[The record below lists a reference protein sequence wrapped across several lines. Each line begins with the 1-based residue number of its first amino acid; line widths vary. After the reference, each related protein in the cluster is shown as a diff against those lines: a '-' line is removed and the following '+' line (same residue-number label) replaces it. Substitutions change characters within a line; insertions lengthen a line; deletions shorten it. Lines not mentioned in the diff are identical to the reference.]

1 MGVVYKAED
10 IKLKRTVALKFLP
23 PEALKNE
30 KERTRFV
37 HEAQAEAALDHP
49 NICAIHEIE
58 EAEGHI
64 FISMAHI
71 EGQSLKERI
80 ESGPLTLEEALNI
93 AIQVAGGLEEAHEKG
108 ITHRDIKPGNIMLTT
123 KGQAKIMDFGLAKL
137 SDATR
142 VTKTGTTVGTL
153 AFMSPE
159 QVKGDTID
167 HRTDVWS
174 LGVVLYEL
182 LTGQLPFRGDY
193 EASLLY
199 SIVNEEPAPASHINT
214 SLPRELDDIIRKSLQ
229 KKVENRYSSMQEM
242 LDDLKQIQ
250 WRISSETAR
259 EIAITGRKLRWVPL
273 HKTTFILAAA
283 LVIVIVLF
291 ALMKYLYD
299 RNGEIPDSK
308 VDIAP
313 VWIAVLDFEN
323 HTKEPDLGYV
333 FARLLTTDL
342 KQNQR
347 VKVYE
352 AGMGQK
358 PYPEHSVRALTADF
372 DFFRE
377 KGISF
382 IISGNVKMGRNGDDI
397 IIETTVYDVESD
409 SRSPVYNKQFK
420 CSEKDTIFSVVDA
433 VANELRNE
441 LHFIPQGQD
450 EIDREIA
457 QLASNNFDAV
467 VSYFRGMDEY
477 YSGNQLTG
485 VSEVKHAVVLDST
498 FVMACRRLAIWY
510 DYLKDSE
517 NALKY
522 AQQAR
527 RHSLIKGLST
537 LEQSYSAFIEHKVK
551 KNWDEAKLDIDQL
564 ILLDPFNITW
574 LVERGR
580 IHYYHLG
587 DHKQAISDY
596 REVIKLDSLELF
608 QSLGPSYNHL
618 GHAYLYAGQL
628 DNAMVAFQ
636 KYRDRIGHQNPD
648 PIHSIGFAYQF
659 MGQYAHAIE
668 QYKKVIRMAP
678 EFYVVY
684 KDLGDTYLSIGKWKE
699 AIREYE
705 KYRFYEVQEGS
716 GTEAHILLAM
726 GYYIQDDVAK
736 VEAEISKALK
746 KNSNSIRGHWMCGLT
761 ALELGEDVERARAEL
776 GTLNKLTRRFD
787 EKNER
792 AYYFH
797 LQGMIQLHEDD
808 INGGLA
814 SLQEAAEISPRDFLF
829 FGRELVRG
837 YVKAGRYDKAIDKAG
852 YLLDTFNQYDA
863 ELHYQM
869 GRAFEEKGE
878 RDEAEHSYNRALKIW
893 KEADDGFIPLERL
906 TSKLKELS

>member
-1 MGVVYKAED
+1 MGIVYKAED

-23 PEALKNE
+23 PEALKSE

-80 ESGPLTLEEALNI
+80 ESGPLTLEETLNI
-93 AIQVAGGLEEAHEKG
+93 TVQVAGGLVEAHEKG

-142 VTKTGTTVGTL
+142 ITKTGTTVGTL

-199 SIVNEEPAPASHINT
+199 SIVNEDPTPASRINT
-214 SLPRELDDIIRKSLQ
+214 SLPRELDEIIRKSLQ
-229 KKVENRYSSMQEM
+229 KKAENRYSSMQEM
-242 LDDLKQIQ
+242 LDDMKQIQ
-250 WRISSETAR
+250 WRVSSETAR

-273 HKTTFILAAA
+273 RKTAFILAAA
-283 LVIVIVLF
+283 LVIVVVLVV
-291 ALMKYLYD
+291 LIDYIYD
-299 RNGEIPDSK
+299 RKGKMTDSEFG
-308 VDIAP
+308 IAP
-313 VWIAVLDFEN
+313 VWIAVLDFVN
-323 HTKEPDLGYV
+323 HTKEPDIGYV
-333 FARLLTTDL
+333 FARLLATDL
-342 KQNQR
+342 QQNQR
-347 VKVYE
+347 VKVYI

-358 PYPEHSVRALTADF
+358 PYPEHSARALTADF
-372 DFFRE
+372 DFCRE
-377 KGISF
+377 KRISF
-382 IISGNVKMGRNGDDI
+382 LMSGNVREEGDNFFV
-397 IIETTVYDVESD
+397 ETTIYDVESD
-409 SRSPVYNKQFK
+409 SRSPLYNAQFM
-420 CSEKDTIFSVVDA
+420 CSEKDTIFSVVDE
-433 VANELRNE
+433 VVNELRYQ
-441 LHFIPQGQD
+441 LHFIHQGQD

-457 QLASNNFDAV
+457 QLTSNNFDAV
-467 VSYFRGMDEY
+467 VSYYRGMDEY
-477 YSGNQLTG
+477 NSGNQLTG
-485 VSEVKHAVVLDST
+485 VSEVKHAVELDST
-498 FVMACRRLAIWY
+498 FVRASRRLAIWY
-510 DYLKDSE
+510 DYLKDYE

-537 LEQSYSAFIEHKVK
+537 LEQSYSAFIEHKVR
-551 KNWDEAKLDIDQL
+551 KNWDEATLDIDQL

-580 IHYYHLG
+580 INYYHLG
-587 DHKQAISDY
+587 DHKKAISDY

-608 QSLGPSYNHL
+608 QNLGPSYNHL
-618 GHAYLYAGQL
+618 GHAYLYDGQL
-628 DNAMVAFQ
+628 NNAMMAFK
-636 KYRDRIGHQNPD
+636 KYQDRIGHHNPD

-668 QYKKVIRMAP
+668 QYKKVSRMAP

-726 GYYIQDDVAK
+726 VYYIQDDVIK

-746 KNSNSIRGHWMCGLT
+746 KNSNSIRGHWMQGLT
-761 ALELGEDVERARAEL
+761 ALALGEDVEKARAEL
-776 GTLNKLTRRFD
+776 DTLNKLTREFK
-787 EKNER
+787 EFNER

-814 SLQEAAEISPRDFLF
+814 SLQEAAENSPRDFLF

-837 YVKAGRYDKAIDKAG
+837 YVKAGRYDEAIDKAG
-852 YLLDTFNQYDA
+852 YLLDTFNKYDPD
-863 ELHYQM
+863 LYYLI
-869 GRAFEEKGE
+869 GLAFEKSGE
-878 RDEAEHSYNRALKIW
+878 RGKAENSYNKALEIW

-906 TSKLKELS
+906 TSKLNELS